1 MAADTPV
8 TQMSELFITMEGLLA
23 VAGALSIT
31 VLPDEVDTVFELLL
45 TVLETVDEVTVSVA
59 KAGNEKIRSPKYITF
74 FETAIVAPF

>member
-1 MAADTPV
+1 M
-8 TQMSELFITMEGLLA
+8 
-23 VAGALSIT
+23 SIT